1 MNKTIQLILLIAVF
15 CAPQFGFSQVGIN
28 TTNPLST
35 LDINGN
41 LSVKTVILN
50 GSSSVTQINDGVYIS
65 LNPLSTNQ
73 VFNIPS
79 AVAYPGRIYI
89 LRNINNTNTAD
100 ITSSGGGFFYK
111 GTTNEADPTNHK
123 IYLYDAFFGGNRTV
137 ILLSDGINWTV
148 FN

>member
-1 MNKTIQLILLIAVF
+1 MNKTIQLMILVVVF
-15 CAPQFGFSQVGIN
+15 CTSQIGFSQVGIN

-41 LSVKTVILN
+41 LSVKTFILN
-50 GSSSVTQINDGVYIS
+50 GSSSVTQISDGVYIS

-79 AVAYPGRIYI
+79 AVTYPGRVYI

-100 ITSSGGGFFYK
+100 ITSSGGLFFYK

-123 IYLYDAFFGGNRTV
+123 IYLYDASFGGNRTV